1 MADDEEEDT
10 EPAVELG
17 DGPDIEGVPL
27 AQVTSRL
34 HFGIEKSEVD
44 RREGDTT
51 IRTPDGPRDLSAVLG
66 ETDETYFST
75 RQAFETAVR
84 DTIGIGPVPTE

>member
-1 MADDEEEDT
+1 MADDEDADD

-17 DGPDIEGVPL
+17 DGPEVEGVPL

-84 DTIGIGPVPTE
+84 DTVGTGPVPTE

>member
-1 MADDEEEDT
+1 MADDEEEGT
-10 EPAVELG
+10 EPTVELG
-17 DGPDIEGVPL
+17 DGPEVEGVPL

-84 DTIGIGPVPTE
+84 DTVDTGPVPTE

>member
-1 MADDEEEDT
+1 MADDEDADD

-17 DGPDIEGVPL
+17 DGPEVEGVPL

-51 IRTPDGPRDLSAVLG
+51 IRTPDGPCDLSAVLG
-66 ETDETYFST
+66 ETGETYFST
-75 RQAFETAVR
+75 RQAFETVVR
-84 DTIGIGPVPTE
+84 DTVGTGPVPTE